1 MKKAIFLDRDGVI
14 NRERGTYTWLL
25 EDFIL
30 NDGLIESL
38 LTWQK
43 AGYIFI
49 IVSNQSGIAK
59 GIFTKEE
66 VEYLHLHLVR
76 RLNNSGINIE
86 EIYFCPHHP
95 DTGNCLCRK
104 PGSLLIEKALA
115 RFDIDAR
122 KSFFIGDAE
131 RDVQAAR
138 KAGVEGILI
147 HSNQHL
153 GEIASRIPIG

>member
-115 RFDIDAR
+115 RFDIDSR
-122 KSFFIGDAE
+122 KTFFIGDAE